1 MRNVI
6 RKKGES
12 SKKRELKQNGRIVR
26 LVDLKDQNLEV
37 IGRNQVIDIYSRRPM
52 IALGGGELYVDLTI
66 SSEDFNANDCD
77 MGIRDSGKDIQSQS
91 GSTVGQGDPNLRPPS
106 RVPSDMCDKKKGK
119 PKNKRQGSRLRRN
132 SNVEKNVGK
141 HTVLCWM
148 IDMGTIQPNDR
159 VYYMEESKSVLLDGI
174 ITRGGI
180 CCKCCHA
187 IVTISEFE
195 AHSGSKHSDPLRNI
209 CLEGGASLLH
219 CMLEAWNKKEGS
231 KLQVSNLISVSD
243 EDLNDNTCIVC
254 GDYGNLLCCD
264 SCPST
269 FHQSCLE
276 MDISEKL
283 ERLIGVKHDIKE
295 GFSWTLIR
303 RTNVDFE
310 DMDMKSH
317 MVEWNSKLSL
327 ALSLMNDCF
336 QPCIDGRTNINVLN
350 SILYNCWSNF
360 NRLNFEKFVTAI
372 LEKDDKIICTASIR

>member
-26 LVDLKDQNLEV
+26 LVDLKDQTLEV
-37 IGRNQVIDIYSRRPM
+37 IGWNQVIRRSV
-52 IALGGGELYVDLTI
+52 IALGGGALYVDLTI
-66 SSEDFNANDCD
+66 SSEYLNANDCN

-91 GSTVGQGDPNLRPPS
+91 GSTVGQGDPNHTPPS
-106 RVPSDMCDKKKGK
+106 SVPYDMCDQKKRK

-132 SNVEKNVGK
+132 SDVDKNVGK

-148 IDMGTIQPNDR
+148 IDMGIIQPNDR

-180 CCKCCHA
+180 RCKCCHA
-187 IVTISEFE
+187 IVRISKFE
-195 AHSGSKHSDPLRNI
+195 AHFGSKHSDPLRNI

-254 GDYGNLLCCD
+254 VDYGNLLCCD
-264 SCPST
+264 SCPSN

-276 MDISEKL
+276 MDVVPLGYWHCSFCCCKICSIYKL
-283 ERLIGVKHDIKE
+283 HRI
-295 GFSWTLIR
+295 
-303 RTNVDFE
+303 
-310 DMDMKSH
+310 
-317 MVEWNSKLSL
+317 
-327 ALSLMNDCF
+327 
-336 QPCIDGRTNINVLN
+336 
-350 SILYNCWSNF
+350 
-360 NRLNFEKFVTAI
+360 
-372 LEKDDKIICTASIR
+372 

>member
-66 SSEDFNANDCD
+66 SSEDLNANDCN

-91 GSTVGQGDPNLRPPS
+91 GSSVGQGDPNLTPPS
-106 RVPSDMCDKKKGK
+106 RVSSNMCGQKKGK
-119 PKNKRQGSRLRRN
+119 PKYKRQGSRLRRN

-159 VYYMEESKSVLLDGI
+159 VYYIEE
-174 ITRGGI
+174 
-180 CCKCCHA
+180 
-187 IVTISEFE
+187 
-195 AHSGSKHSDPLRNI
+195 N
-209 CLEGGASLLH
+209 
-219 CMLEAWNKKEGS
+219 
-231 KLQVSNLISVSD
+231 

-254 GDYGNLLCCD
+254 GDYGNLLCYD
-264 SCPST
+264 SCLST
-269 FHQSCLE
+269 FHESCLE
-276 MDISEKL
+276 MDIYEKL
-283 ERLIGVKHDIKE
+283 KRLIGVKHDIEE

-303 RTNVDFE
+303 QSNVDF
-310 DMDMKSH
+310 DDLDMKSH
-317 MVEWNSKLSL
+317 MVEWNSKLAL
-327 ALSLMNDCF
+327 ALSLMNDYF

-350 SILYNCWSNF
+350 NVLYNCWSNF
-360 NRLNFEKFVTAI
+360 NRLSFEKFVTAI
-372 LEKDDKIICTASIR
+372 VEKDDKIICTASIRIHGNQIGEMSYIATSSLYRRQGMCRRLMNAIDSVVPLGD